1 MKLSVVTPTHKGIY
15 LQELYESLKSQTY
28 ENWEWLLYLNGG
40 LRKDDLSS
48 EILNDSRVVIHH
60 DLKNPLSTNVGYLKN
75 RAFHLATG
83 EILVEVDHDDV
94 ITPDCL
100 EEVAKGFEDPEIGFV
115 YSDNAK
121 LQDDFIPYGAEF
133 GWTYK
138 PAFWQGKEYISMD
151 SFEPSA
157 NCMGLIWYAPDH
169 VRAWRASVYKEVGG
183 HNENLSILDD
193 QDLMMRTYMVT
204 LFKYIPKTLYFYRI
218 HGDNTWL
225 ERNQAIQEGTVQMML
240 EWQQRLA
247 ERDADLRGLRKI
259 DIGGG
264 LYPKEGYESV
274 DIKNGMITADLTKR
288 WPFEDGEVGVINA
301 SHIIEHLPDKHHT
314 MSEMHRVLADMGW
327 AFIEVP
333 STDGRGAFQDPTH
346 VSYWNQNSFW
356 YYTRREQAQF
366 IYNENIKFQAFQL
379 DTYFPNEWMYENNIP
394 ITRAYLTAIKS
405 DKRRPNIIDI

>member
-1 MKLSVVTPTHKGIY
+1 MKLSVVTPTHKGQF
-15 LQELYESLKSQTY
+15 LQELYDSLKDQTH

-40 LRKDDLSS
+40 LRKDDLPS
-48 EILNDSRVVIHH
+48 EIIEDPRVNIHH
-60 DLKNPLSTNVGYLKN
+60 DIKGPLSTNVGYLKN
-75 RAFHLATG
+75 KAFHLATG
-83 EILVEVDHDDV
+83 DVLVEVDHDDV

-100 EEVAKGFEDPEIGFV
+100 EEIAKGFEDPKIGFV

-121 LQDDFIPYGAEF
+121 LQDDFVPYGSEY
-133 GWTYK
+133 GWSHK
-138 PAFWQGKEYISMD
+138 PFEWKGKEYISMD

-157 NCMGLIWYAPDH
+157 NCVSLIWFAPDH
-169 VRAWRASVYKEVGG
+169 VRAWRSSVYREVGG
-183 HNENLSILDD
+183 HNPELSILDD
-193 QDLMMRTYMVT
+193 QELMMRTYMVT
-204 LFKYIPKTLYFYRI
+204 LFKYIPKTLYLYRI
-218 HGDNTWL
+218 YGDNTWL
-225 ERNQAIQEGTVQMML
+225 QRNEDIQTGTVQMML
-240 EWQQRLA
+240 DWQQRLA

-264 LYPKEGYESV
+264 LFPREGYESV
-274 DIKNGMITADLTKR
+274 DITNGAITADLNER

-301 SHIIEHLPDKHHT
+301 SHVIEHLHDKHHT

-356 YYTRREQAQF
+356 YYTRKEQAQF
-366 IYNENIKFQAFQL
+366 IYNNDIKFQDFWL
-379 DTYFPNEWMYENNIP
+379 DTYFPNDWMYENNIP

-405 DKRRPNIIDI
+405 DKKRPNLIQI

>member
-1 MKLSVVTPTHKGIY
+1 MKLSVVTPTHKGTY
-15 LQELYESLKSQTY
+15 LQELYDSLKDQTH

-40 LRKDDLSS
+40 LRKEDLPS
-48 EILNDSRVVIHH
+48 EIIEDPRINIYH
-60 DLKNPLSTNVGYLKN
+60 DIKGPLSTNVGYLKN
-75 RAFHLATG
+75 KAFHLATG
-83 EILVEVDHDDV
+83 DVLVEVDHDDV

-100 EEVAKGFEDPEIGFV
+100 EEIAKGFEDPKIGFV

-121 LQDDFIPYGAEF
+121 LQDDFVPYGSEY
-133 GWTYK
+133 GWSHK
-138 PAFWQGKEYISMD
+138 PFEWKDKEYISMD

-157 NCMGLIWYAPDH
+157 NCVSLIWFAPDH
-169 VRAWRASVYKEVGG
+169 VRAWRSSVYREVGG
-183 HNENLSILDD
+183 HNPELSILDD
-193 QDLMMRTYMVT
+193 QELMMRTYMVT
-204 LFKYIPKTLYFYRI
+204 LFKYIPKTLYLYRI
-218 HGDNTWL
+218 YGDNTWL
-225 ERNQAIQEGTVQMML
+225 QRNEDIQTGTVQMML
-240 EWQQRLA
+240 DWQQRLA

-264 LYPKEGYESV
+264 LFPREGYESV
-274 DIKNGMITADLTKR
+274 DITNGAITADLNGR

-301 SHIIEHLPDKHHT
+301 SHVIEHLHDKHHT

-356 YYTRREQAQF
+356 YYTRKEQAQF
-366 IYNENIKFQAFQL
+366 IYNNDIKFQDFWL
-379 DTYFPNEWMYENNIP
+379 DTYFPNDWMYENNIP

-405 DKRRPNIIDI
+405 DKKRPNLIQI

>member
-15 LQELYESLKSQTY
+15 LQELYDSLKDQTH

-40 LRKDDLSS
+40 LRKDDLPS
-48 EILNDSRVVIHH
+48 EIISDPRVNIHH
-60 DLKNPLSTNVGYLKN
+60 DIKTPLSTNVGYLKN
-75 RAFHLATG
+75 KAFHIATG
-83 EILVEVDHDDV
+83 DILVEVDHDDV

-100 EEVAKGFEDPEIGFV
+100 AEVAKAFEDPEIGFV

-121 LQDDFIPYGAEF
+121 LQDDFIPYGAEY

-151 SFEPSA
+151 SFEPTA

-169 VRAWRASVYKEVGG
+169 VRAWRASIYREIGG
-183 HNENLSILDD
+183 HNINLSILDD

-218 HGDNTWL
+218 YGDNTWL
-225 ERNQAIQEGTVQMML
+225 LRNQEIQEGTVQMML

-247 ERDADLRGLRKI
+247 ERDADLRGLRKL

-264 LYPKEGYESV
+264 LYPREGYESV
-274 DIKNGMITADLTKR
+274 DIQNGMITADLNDR
-288 WPFEDGEVGVINA
+288 WPFEDNSVGVINA
-301 SHIIEHLPDKHHT
+301 SHVLEHLHDKHHS
-314 MSEMHRVLADMGW
+314 MSEIHRVLADKAW

-356 YYTRREQAQF
+356 YYTDKYYADF
-366 IYNENIKFQAFQL
+366 IYNDKIRFQSFNV
-379 DTYFPNEWMYENNIP
+379 DTYFPNEWMYNNNIP
-394 ITRAYLTAIKS
+394 VTRAYLSAIKS
-405 DKRRPNIIDI
+405 DERRPGPRP

>member
-1 MKLSVVTPTHKGIY
+1 MKLSVVTPTHKGTY
-15 LQELYESLKSQTY
+15 LQELYDSLKDQTH

-40 LRKDDLSS
+40 LRKEDLPS
-48 EILNDSRVVIHH
+48 EIVEDTRVSIHH
-60 DLKNPLSTNVGYLKN
+60 DLQNPLSTNVGYLKN
-75 RAFHLATG
+75 RAFHIASG
-83 EILVEVDHDDV
+83 DILVEVDHDDV

-100 EEVAKGFEDPEIGFV
+100 EEIAKAFEDPEIGFV

-138 PAFWQGKEYISMD
+138 PAEWKGKEYISMD
-151 SFEPSA
+151 SFEPTA

-183 HNENLSILDD
+183 HNIELSILDD
-193 QDLMMRTYMVT
+193 QELMMRTYMVT
-204 LFKYIPKTLYFYRI
+204 RFKYIPKTLYFYRI
-218 HGDNTWL
+218 YGDNTWL
-225 ERNQAIQEGTVQMML
+225 LRNQEIQEGTVQMMM

-264 LYPKEGYESV
+264 LYPRPGYESV
-274 DIKNGMITADLTKR
+274 DIKNGDIIADLNER
-288 WPFEDGEVGVINA
+288 WPFEDNSVGVINA
-301 SHIIEHLPDKHHT
+301 SHVLEHLHDKHHS
-314 MSEMHRVLADMGW
+314 MSEMHRVLADKAW
-327 AFIEVP
+327 AFVEVP

-346 VSYWNQNSFW
+346 VSYWNQNVFW
-356 YYTRREQAQF
+356 YYTQKYYADY
-366 IYNENIKFQAFQL
+366 IYNDTIKFQAFNV

-394 ITRAYLTAIKS
+394 VTRAYLSAIKS
-405 DKRRPNIIDI
+405 DDRRPGPREI

>member
-1 MKLSVVTPTHKGIY
+1 MKLSVVTPTHKGTY
-15 LQELYESLKSQTY
+15 LQELYNSLKDQTH

-40 LRKDDLSS
+40 LRKENLPS
-48 EILNDSRVVIHH
+48 EIVNDTRVSIHH
-60 DLKNPLSTNVGYLKN
+60 DLQTPLSTNVGYLKN
-75 RAFHLATG
+75 RAFHIATG

-100 EEVAKGFEDPEIGFV
+100 EEVAKAFEDPEIGFV

-121 LQDDFIPYGAEF
+121 LQDDFVPYGAEY

-151 SFEPSA
+151 SFEPTA

-183 HNENLSILDD
+183 HNINLSILDD
-193 QDLMMRTYMVT
+193 QELMMRTYMVT

-218 HGDNTWL
+218 YGENTWL
-225 ERNQAIQEGTVQMML
+225 QRNQEIQEGTVQMML

-264 LYPKEGYESV
+264 LYPRPGYESV
-274 DIKNGMITADLTKR
+274 DITNGDITADLNGR
-288 WPFEDGEVGVINA
+288 WPFEDNSVGVINA
-301 SHIIEHLPDKHHT
+301 SHILEHLHDKNHS
-314 MSEMHRVLADMGW
+314 MSEMYRVLADKAW

-356 YYTRREQAQF
+356 YYTKKYYADF
-366 IYNENIKFQAFQL
+366 IYNDKIKFQAFNV
-379 DTYFPNEWMYENNIP
+379 DTYFPNEWMYNNNIP
-394 ITRAYLTAIKS
+394 VTRAYLSAIKS
-405 DKRRPNIIDI
+405 DDRRPGPREI

>member
-1 MKLSVVTPTHKGIY
+1 MKLSVVTPTHKGDY
-15 LQELYESLKSQTY
+15 LQELYDSLKDQTY
-28 ENWEWLLYLNGG
+28 NNWEWLLYLNGG
-40 LRKDDLSS
+40 LRRDDLPI
-48 EILNDSRVVIHH
+48 EIVNDPKVVIHH
-60 DLKNPLSTNVGYLKN
+60 DIKTTFSTNVGYLKN
-75 RAFHLATG
+75 KAFHIATG
-83 EILVEVDHDDV
+83 DILVEVDHDDV

-100 EEVAKGFEDPEIGFV
+100 AEVAKAFEDPKIGFV

-133 GWTYK
+133 GWSYRDVEWK
-138 PAFWQGKEYISMD
+138 GKRYISMD
-151 SFEPSA
+151 SLEPSA
-157 NCMGLIWYAPDH
+157 NCVSLIWFAPDH

-183 HNENLSILDD
+183 HNPELSILDD
-193 QDLMMRTYMVT
+193 QELMMRTYMVT

>member
-15 LQELYESLKSQTY
+15 LQELYDSLKDQTH

-40 LRKDDLSS
+40 LRKDDLPS
-48 EILNDSRVVIHH
+48 EIVNDSRVVIHH
-60 DLKNPLSTNVGYLKN
+60 DIKTSLSTNVGYLKN
-75 RAFHLATG
+75 KAFHLASG

-115 YSDNAK
+115 FSDNAK

-133 GWTYK
+133 GWTYDHATWK
-138 PAFWQGKEYISMD
+138 GKEYISMN

-169 VRAWRASVYKEVGG
+169 VRAWRASVYREVGG

-204 LFKYIPKTLYFYRI
+204 RFKYIPKTLYFYRI
-218 HGDNTWL
+218 YGDNTWL
-225 ERNQAIQEGTVQMML
+225 QRNEEIQEGTVQMML

-247 ERDADLRGLRKI
+247 ERDADLRGLRKL

-264 LYPKEGYESV
+264 LYPREGYESV
-274 DIKNGMITADLTKR
+274 DIQNGMITADLNGR
-288 WPFEDGEVGVINA
+288 WPFEDNSVGVINA
-301 SHIIEHLPDKHHT
+301 SHVLEHLHDKHHS
-314 MSEMHRVLADMGW
+314 MSEIHRVLADKAW

-356 YYTRREQAQF
+356 YYTQKYYADF
-366 IYNENIKFQAFQL
+366 IYNDKIKFQAFNV
-379 DTYFPNEWMYENNIP
+379 DTYFPNEYMYEHNIP
-394 ITRAYLTAIKS
+394 VTRAYLSAIKS
-405 DKRRPNIIDI
+405 DDRRPGPREI

>member
-1 MKLSVVTPTHKGIY
+1 MKLSVVTPTHKGQF
-15 LQELYESLKSQTY
+15 LQELYDSLKDQTH

-40 LRKDDLSS
+40 LRKNDIPT
-48 EILNDSRVVIHH
+48 EITNDPRVVIYQ
-60 DLKNPLSTNVGYLKN
+60 DEPIPLSTNVGYLKN
-75 RAFHLATG
+75 KAFH
-83 EILVEVDHDDV
+83 V

-100 EEVAKGFEDPEIGFV
+100 TEVAKAFEDPEIGFV

-121 LQDDFIPYGAEF
+121 LQDDFIPYGAEY

-151 SFEPSA
+151 SFEPTS

-169 VRAWRASVYKEVGG
+169 VRAWRSSIYKQIGG
-183 HNENLSILDD
+183 HNPGLSILDD
-193 QDLMMRTYMVT
+193 QELIMRTYMVT

-264 LYPKEGYESV
+264 LYPREGYESV
-274 DIKNGMITADLTKR
+274 DIQNGMITADLNGR

-301 SHIIEHLPDKHHT
+301 SHVLEHLHDKHHS
-314 MSEMHRVLADMGW
+314 MSEIHRVLADKAW

-356 YYTRREQAQF
+356 YYTDKYYADF
-366 IYNENIKFQAFQL
+366 IYNDKILFQSFNV
-379 DTYFPNEWMYENNIP
+379 DTYFPNEWMYNNNIP
-394 ITRAYLTAIKS
+394 VTRAYLSAIKS
-405 DKRRPNIIDI
+405 DERRPGPRP

>member
-15 LQELYESLKSQTY
+15 LQELYDSLKDQTH

-40 LRKDDLSS
+40 MRKDDLPS
-48 EILNDSRVVIHH
+48 EIISDPRVNIHH
-60 DLKNPLSTNVGYLKN
+60 DIKTPLSTNVGYLKN
-75 RAFHLATG
+75 KAFHIATG
-83 EILVEVDHDDV
+83 DILVEVDHDDV

-100 EEVAKGFEDPEIGFV
+100 AEVAKAFEDPEIGFV

-121 LQDDFIPYGAEF
+121 LQDDFIPYGAEY

-151 SFEPSA
+151 SFEPTA

-169 VRAWRASVYKEVGG
+169 VRAWRASIYREIGG
-183 HNENLSILDD
+183 HNINLSILDD

-218 HGDNTWL
+218 YGDNTWL
-225 ERNQAIQEGTVQMML
+225 LRNQEIQEGTVQMML

-247 ERDADLRGLRKI
+247 ERDADLRGLRKL

-264 LYPKEGYESV
+264 LYPREGYESV
-274 DIKNGMITADLTKR
+274 DIQNGMITADLNDR
-288 WPFEDGEVGVINA
+288 WPFEDNSVGVINA
-301 SHIIEHLPDKHHT
+301 SHVLEHLHDKHHS
-314 MSEMHRVLADMGW
+314 MSEIHRVLADKAW

-356 YYTRREQAQF
+356 YYTDKYYADF
-366 IYNENIKFQAFQL
+366 IYNDKIRFQSFNV
-379 DTYFPNEWMYENNIP
+379 DTYFPNEWMYNNNIP
-394 ITRAYLTAIKS
+394 VTRAYLSAIKS
-405 DKRRPNIIDI
+405 DERRPGPRP

>member
-1 MKLSVVTPTHKGIY
+1 MKLSVVTPTHKGDY
-15 LQELYESLKSQTY
+15 LQELYDSLKDQTY
-28 ENWEWLLYLNGG
+28 NNWEWLLYLNGG
-40 LRKDDLSS
+40 LRRDDLPI
-48 EILNDSRVVIHH
+48 EIVNDPKVVIHH
-60 DLKNPLSTNVGYLKN
+60 DIKTTFSANVGYLKN
-75 RAFHLATG
+75 KAFHIATG
-83 EILVEVDHDDV
+83 DILVEVDHDDV

-100 EEVAKGFEDPEIGFV
+100 AEVAKAFEDPKIGFV

-133 GWTYK
+133 GWSYRDVEWK
-138 PAFWQGKEYISMD
+138 GKRYISMD

-157 NCMGLIWYAPDH
+157 NCVSLIWFAPDH

-183 HNENLSILDD
+183 HNPELSILDD
-193 QDLMMRTYMVT
+193 QELMMRTYMVT

-356 YYTRREQAQF
+356 YYTRRDQAQF